1 MAYTSITAGISIK
14 PTTLVRRSSF
24 FVANEYRPI
33 FELTRASIV
42 ESTHFGAVAVVDS
55 FGHLLA
61 WYGNPNLVT
70 FMRSSAKPL
79 QALPFIE
86 YGGDQSFHLTS
97 KEIAILCASHE
108 GTDEH
113 VEVIKAI
120 QAKVGVQESDLL
132 CGTHLLS
139 HPATVEAM
147 RARGENPT
155 PNRNNCSGKHTG
167 MLAHARMR
175 GLPIA
180 EYINPE
186 HPVQKTIL
194 QTFSEMCAIQPERV
208 EIGTDGCSAPN
219 FAIPLS
225 SAALGF
231 ARLCDPR
238 SLSQERA
245 AACRRITSAMMANP
259 VMVSGVGRFDTR
271 VMEVCSKRVLAKGGA
286 EGYMALGILPGA
298 LGAESPGIGIV
309 FKVAD
314 GDLSVRNADGSFR
327 NRVRPAV
334 ALEILRQLGYVSEK
348 ELEALAVFGP
358 VRPVTNARK
367 IVVGESRPAFSLE
380 RK

>member
-1 MAYTSITAGISIK
+1 MAG
-14 PTTLVRRSSF
+14 
-24 FVANEYRPI
+24 EYQPV
-33 FELTRASIV
+33 FELTRGNIV

-55 FGHLLA
+55 SGRLLA
-61 WYGNPNLVT
+61 WYGDPKLVT

-86 YGGDQSFHLTS
+86 HGGDQAFHLTS
-97 KEIAILCASHE
+97 KEIAIICASHE

-113 VEVIKAI
+113 VEVIKGI
-120 QAKVGVQESDLL
+120 QAKVGVSESDLL

-139 HPATVEAM
+139 HLPTVEAM
-147 RARGENPT
+147 RTRNERLT

-180 EYINPE
+180 DYINPE

-194 QTFSEMCAIQPERV
+194 ETVSEMCGMEPRRV

-219 FAIPLS
+219 FALPLS
-225 SAALGF
+225 NAALGY
-231 ARLCDPR
+231 AHLCDPR

-271 VMEVCSKRVLAKGGA
+271 VMEVCSKRIVVKGGA
-286 EGYMALGILPGA
+286 EGYMALGILAGA
-298 LGAESPGIGIV
+298 LGAESPGIGIA

-314 GDLSVRNADGSFR
+314 GDISVRDSDGSFR
-327 NRVRPAV
+327 NRVRPAM
-334 ALEILRQLGYVSEK
+334 ALEILKQLGYISEK
-348 ELEALAVFGP
+348 ELEALAEFGP

-367 IVVGESRPAFSLE
+367 IVVGESHPAFTLKRE
-380 RK
+380 

>member
-1 MAYTSITAGISIK
+1 VIG
-14 PTTLVRRSSF
+14 
-24 FVANEYRPI
+24 EYLPV
-33 FELTRASIV
+33 FELTRGTVV

-55 FGHLLA
+55 SGRLLA
-61 WYGNPNLVT
+61 WYGDPAAVT

-79 QALPFIE
+79 QALSFIE
-86 YGGDQSFHLTS
+86 HGGDQTFHLTS
-97 KEIAILCASHE
+97 KEIAIICASHD
-108 GTDEH
+108 GSDEH
-113 VEVIKAI
+113 VEVIKGI
-120 QAKVGVQESDLL
+120 QVKVGVQESDLL

-139 HPATVEAM
+139 NLPTVEAM
-147 RARGENPT
+147 RARGETPT

-180 EYINPE
+180 DYIDPE

-194 QTFSEMCAIQPERV
+194 QTFSEMCGMEPERV
-208 EIGTDGCSAPN
+208 KIGTDGCSAPN

-225 SAALGF
+225 NAALGF

-238 SLSQERA
+238 DLSQERA

-271 VMEVCSKRVLAKGGA
+271 VMEVCSKRIVAKGGA
-286 EGYMALGILPGA
+286 EGYMALGIMAGA

-314 GDLSVRNADGSFR
+314 GDLSVRDANGNFR
-327 NRVRPAV
+327 NRVRPAM
-334 ALEILRQLGYVSEK
+334 ALEILKQLGYISEK
-348 ELEALAVFGP
+348 ELEALAEFGP
-358 VRPVTNARK
+358 VRPVTNVRK
-367 IVVGESRPAFSLE
+367 IVVGESRPAFSLKRE
-380 RK
+380 

>member
-1 MAYTSITAGISIK
+1 MSNPFILGQWQSSIRAAACLPGMATQQ
-14 PTTLVRRSSF
+14 
-24 FVANEYRPI
+24 
-33 FELTRASIV
+33 
-42 ESTHFGAVAVVDS
+42 
-55 FGHLLA
+55 
-61 WYGNPNLVT
+61 LVT

-79 QALPFIE
+79 QALSFIE
-86 YGGDQSFHLTS
+86 HGGDQTFHLTS

-113 VEVIKAI
+113 VEVIKGI

-139 HPATVEAM
+139 HLPTVEAM
-147 RARGENPT
+147 RARGETLT

-180 EYINPE
+180 DYINPE

-194 QTFSEMCAIQPERV
+194 ETFSEMCGMEPERV

-225 SAALGF
+225 NAALGF

-259 VMVSGVGRFDTR
+259 VMVSGAGRFDTR
-271 VMEVCSKRVLAKGGA
+271 VMEVCSKRILAKGGA
-286 EGYMALGILPGA
+286 EGYMAMGILAGA
-298 LGAESPGIGIV
+298 LGAESPG
-309 FKVAD
+309 
-314 GDLSVRNADGSFR
+314 LGSFSKLPMVTCR
-327 NRVRPAV
+327 CAMQM
-334 ALEILRQLGYVSEK
+334 EISATVSARQWRWKS
-348 ELEALAVFGP
+348 
-358 VRPVTNARK
+358 
-367 IVVGESRPAFSLE
+367 
-380 RK
+380 